1 MKNWIVIALIV
12 GVCIVVLF
20 IVRGRL
26 NSPVDRSYV
35 EIRDV
40 YAARWSADGQSVY
53 FLQDNRPQTPTLSR
67 YDVNTGHRSRLNV
80 PGCTRSFEVSPDGR
94 QFAYIDSNI
103 IYLVDGAGKKEAIYR
118 YDSDDLSS
126 FISLRAWPS
135 PDKILLATTTPDGHE
150 KLHWLDPTS
159 RAVQLVSKPAALVSI
174 EGTLL
179 ITQEEDGYHLYDLR
193 TKTDRRLPAAAQPTF
208 ASEFLFLSEQ
218 ICIFRQKLGQT
229 YLDCLDPKTMQVDAW
244 RTIPDG
250 GSSDM
255 SQPSWPRL
263 APDLRHYF
271 VQGWDPGERS
281 WLRIYRIPAQQ
292 PSQAM

>member
-1 MKNWIVIALIV
+1 MKWIVGLLIV
-12 GVCIVVLF
+12 GACIAA
-20 IVRGRL
+20 IVIIRVRPG
-26 NSPVDRSYV
+26 SPVERPYD

-40 YAARWSADGQSVY
+40 YAVQWSADGQSLY
-53 FLQDNRPQTPTLSR
+53 FLQDNRPNPPTPFR
-67 YDVNTGHRSRLNV
+67 YDIDTGRRSKLNV
-80 PGCTRSFEVSPDGR
+80 PGLTASFKVSPDGL
-94 QFAYIDSNI
+94 QFAYIDANV

-118 YDSDDLSS
+118 YKADDPSS

-135 PDKILLATTTPDGHE
+135 LDKILFTTFAPDGRE
-150 KLHWLDPTS
+150 ELYWLDPTS
-159 RAVQLVSKPAALVSI
+159 RTVQPFPKLAALVSI

-208 ASEFLFLSEQ
+208 PSEFLFLSEQ
-218 ICIFRQKLGQT
+218 TCIFRQQLGQT
-229 YLDCLDPKTMQVDAW
+229 DLYCLDPKTLQVDAW

-263 APDLRHYF
+263 APDLQHYF
-271 VQGWDPGERS
+271 VQGWDRDERA
-281 WLRIYRIPAQQ
+281 WLRIYLIPAQQ
-292 PSQAM
+292 P